1 MKVTLKGV
9 EFDFDGVLP
18 LKVRDWRALEK
29 LGIRLSDGADNIS
42 SIERAATLAQYVLK
56 KSRPEI
62 AESFVDDLTLE
73 ELMSV
78 AGAVPRAEVA
88 AVDRPT

>member
-9 EFDFDGVLP
+9 EFDLTGALP

-29 LGIRLSDGADNIS
+29 QGIRLSDGAGNL
-42 SIERAATLAQYVLK
+42 SIERAAVLAQYVLK
-56 KSRPEI
+56 KARPEV
-62 AESFVDDLTLE
+62 ADDFVDDLTLP
-73 ELMSV
+73 ELMAV
-78 AGAVPRAEVA
+78 ATEVPRVEAA